1 MPFIIAL
8 SWKVGSST
16 WDNHLLSIRG
26 IPEMAK
32 AKGEALVNLQ
42 SKIGDVFGCTK
53 LGCIRDLVRQN
64 LYHLPEG
71 VKVSNA
77 RKALVTFAFV
87 RHPFER
93 LVSMCSDKFR
103 RKTPKE
109 CVKVVIATIKG
120 EHWLYKPT
128 DGNIGG
134 QCYQCPFC
142 SMDFDLIGKMDQM
155 DQHTDFLAKML
166 GIEVGADYS
175 IVCFVSV
182 NTAIIV
188 VTVVLSNNCL

>member
-1 MPFIIAL
+1 
-8 SWKVGSST
+8 
-16 WDNHLLSIRG
+16 
-26 IPEMAK
+26 MAK

-42 SKIGDVFGCTK
+42 SKIGDVFGCIT
-53 LGCIRDLVRQN
+53 LGCIRNLVRHN
-64 LYHLPEG
+64 LYDLPEG

-77 RKALVTFAFV
+77 RKTLVTFAFV

-103 RKTPKE
+103 GKTPRE
-109 CVKVVIATIKG
+109 CVNVVIAAVKG
-120 EHWLYKPT
+120 EHGVYQPT
-128 DGNIGG
+128 NINIGG